1 MPYTTRESADA
12 VVLTP
17 AGPAAAAVIWLHGL
31 GADGFDFVPIV
42 DELRLPATLPV
53 RFVFP
58 HAAPRPVTINNGYV
72 MRAWYD
78 IKGFGPERAE
88 DDAGIRE
95 SEGIVQRYIEQE
107 IAQGIPASKIVIAGF
122 SQGGAIALQTAL
134 RHQQRLAGVMA
145 LSTYL
150 PLAAS
155 LAAEASAANR
165 DVPILMCHGVHDPV
179 VPVQM
184 GEASRNAL
192 QALDYRI
199 EWRTYPMEHSV
210 CMEEVLDLSTWLQAR
225 LA

>member
-1 MPYTTRESADA
+1 MYTTRESADT

-17 AGPAAAAVIWLHGL
+17 AAAPVAAVIWLHGL

-53 RFVFP
+53 RFIFP

-95 SEGIVQRYIEQE
+95 SEVVVKRYIEQE
-107 IAQGIPASKIVIAGF
+107 IAQGIPADKIVIAGF

-134 RHQQRLAGVMA
+134 RYQQRLAGVMA

-155 LAAEASAANR
+155 LPAEASVANR
-165 DVPILMCHGVHDPV
+165 DVPILMCHGVQDPI

-184 GEASRNAL
+184 GEASRDAL
-192 QALDYRI
+192 QRLGYRI

-210 CMEEVLDLSTWLQAR
+210 CMEEVVDLSNWMRAR
-225 LA
+225 LG

>member
-1 MPYTTRESADA
+1 MSYSTRESADD

-17 AGPAAAAVIWLHGL
+17 AGSPVAAVIWLHGL

-53 RFVFP
+53 RFIFP

-88 DDAGIRE
+88 DDTGIRE
-95 SEGIVQRYIEQE
+95 SERVVNRYIDRE
-107 IAQGIPASKIVIAGF
+107 IAQGIPAGKIVIAGF

-134 RHQQRLAGVMA
+134 RHEQRLAGVMA

-155 LAAEASAANR
+155 LPAEASAANR
-165 DVPILMCHGVHDPV
+165 DVPILMCHGVHDPI
-179 VPVQM
+179 VPLQM
-184 GEASRNAL
+184 GEASREAL
-192 QALDYRI
+192 LKLDYRI

-210 CMEEVLDLSTWLQAR
+210 CMEEVADLSHWLQAR
-225 LA
+225 LS

>member
-1 MPYTTRESADA
+1 MPYTTRESNDA

-17 AGPAAAAVIWLHGL
+17 AAAPIAAVIWLHGL

-88 DDAGIRE
+88 DDTGIRE
-95 SEGIVQRYIEQE
+95 SESVVKRYIDQE
-107 IAQGIPASKIVIAGF
+107 IAQGIPASKIVLAGF

-155 LAAEASAANR
+155 LPAEASAANR

-184 GEASRNAL
+184 GEASRDAL
-192 QALDYRI
+192 QVLGYRI
-199 EWRTYPMEHSV
+199 EWQTYPMEHSV
-210 CMEEVLDLSTWLQAR
+210 CMEEVVDASKWLQAR